1 MHNIIMKNYLKNLSL
16 TSLKRQVA
24 NAAHKYCE
32 IGSLIWKRS
41 NLSVGKRANL
51 HANAHFRCC
60 YDQLMLQFIA
70 HLQLKIEM
78 IVT

>member
-1 MHNIIMKNYLKNLSL
+1 M
-16 TSLKRQVA
+16 QVA

-60 YDQLMLQFIA
+60 CDQLMLQFIA
-70 HLQLKIEM
+70 HLQFEIEL
-78 IVT
+78 IVHENKNDVLGFANTNENII